1 MIKGHPT
8 PTVDRETKIT
18 TPVTLF
24 HLEYGIISEQATMSK
39 LVVDELIVEAR
50 RQTGLEHFDSDSYR
64 EGLEVLVS
72 DMNAI
77 SFSEPG
83 AQRNRNSLI
92 GLLAARLK
100 TTDYL
105 AQRPELLERPIE
117 KPVFVFGIPRTGTT
131 LLSNLLACDP
141 ARRSPLTWE
150 IDDPV
155 PPATSATLHT
165 DPRAVARLQKEEAM
179 LKANPEMGK
188 YYRNSAI
195 YPNECVFFMA
205 HDFKTLML
213 ESRGKLPNYRDWLL
227 STDMT
232 SAYQYHKRFLQLLQ
246 ANAPGVWNLK
256 MPSHAL
262 WLDTL
267 LKVYPD
273 ARLVWTHR
281 DPFKAMGSFCSIIS
295 LGHMGFTGTVDKE
308 WIAENC
314 SYQAF
319 EHANR
324 IMDSRD
330 RLGEDRIADV
340 HYAELVTDPIN
351 TMRQL
356 YRALGD
362 EFTPEV
368 EAAMQQ
374 WLDDNPQTKFG
385 KHEYGLEQYGLS
397 IEALQSGFER
407 YLSRYDVARE
417 G

>member
-1 MIKGHPT
+1 MA
-8 PTVDRETKIT
+8 
-18 TPVTLF
+18 
-24 HLEYGIISEQATMSK
+24 Q
-39 LVVDELIVEAR
+39 LIVDDLISEAR

-64 EGLEVLVS
+64 EGLEVLVA

-77 SFSEPG
+77 PFSESG
-83 AQRNRNSLI
+83 AQRNRSSLV

-105 AQRPELLERPIE
+105 AQRPELLERPIQ

-155 PPATSATLHT
+155 PPPTRATLHT
-165 DPRAVARLQKEEAM
+165 DPRAVSRLQQEEAM

-232 SAYQYHKRFLQLLQ
+232 SAYRYHKRFLQLLQ
-246 ANAPGVWNLK
+246 ADAPGVWNLK

-324 IMDSRD
+324 IMDSRE
-330 RLGEDRIADV
+330 RLGEERIADV

-362 EFTPEV
+362 EFTPEA

-374 WLDDNPQTKFG
+374 WLDHNPQTKFG
-385 KHEYGLEQYGLS
+385 KHEYQLEQFGLS
-397 IEALQSGFER
+397 IDTLRTGFER